1 MEESIACVVI
11 AQLPEVMALIKRAV
25 AQMVKQQIFQWDDIY
40 PDEATLKAD
49 IEAATLHGISVSQHL
64 TGIVALNTAEPP
76 EYQDIPWQYN
86 NALVVHRLCVHPDYQ
101 NIGIA
106 RKLMQFAEQFAREN
120 QYTSIRLD
128 TMLENPIAG
137 NLYQKLNYTER
148 GLVTFRKGKFVCFEK
163 LITQMRPE
171 PNI

>member
-1 MEESIACVVI
+1 MEASIARVVI
-11 AQLPEVMALIKRAV
+11 AQLPDVMALIKWAV
-25 AQMVKQQIFQWDDIY
+25 AQMEKQQIFQWDDIY

-49 IEAATLHGISVSQHL
+49 METETLYGISVSQQL
-64 TGIVALNTAEPP
+64 AGIVALNTAEPP

-128 TMLENPIAG
+128 TMVENPIAG
-137 NLYQKLNYTER
+137 NLYRKLNYTEQ
-148 GLVTFRKGKFVCFEK
+148 GLVTFRKGNFVCFEK
-163 LITQMRPE
+163 LIAQMRPE
-171 PNI
+171 SDI